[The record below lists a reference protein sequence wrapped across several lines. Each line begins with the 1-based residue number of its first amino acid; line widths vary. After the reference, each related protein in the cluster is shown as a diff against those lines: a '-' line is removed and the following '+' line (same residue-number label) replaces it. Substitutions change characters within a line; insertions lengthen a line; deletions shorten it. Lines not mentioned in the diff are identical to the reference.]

1 MNRPSPLKKK
11 RVAPLLPPPLRV
23 QKPPPAA
30 AVSAGM
36 STWNSVVTAHKPT
49 SVSRSF
55 VGDFTSS
62 TSPSYCQT
70 FQEMRPLSRRRPFIQ
85 GGDEARE
92 DLMVGNTTLLT
103 SDYTNPAIFSLSL
116 LSENAYIS
124 AVILQIKQFIMICTV
139 HVYTLSRHDLQRHLV
154 ELVTVWQD
162 REASVPAVQVS
173 HGPQFIEVRTS
184 MMLSD

>member
-92 DLMVGNTTLLT
+92 DLMLF
-103 SDYTNPAIFSLSL
+103 Y
-116 LSENAYIS
+116 
-124 AVILQIKQFIMICTV
+124 
-139 HVYTLSRHDLQRHLV
+139 R
-154 ELVTVWQD
+154 
-162 REASVPAVQVS
+162 
-173 HGPQFIEVRTS
+173 
-184 MMLSD
+184 

>member
-92 DLMVGNTTLLT
+92 DLM
-103 SDYTNPAIFSLSL
+103 
-116 LSENAYIS
+116 
-124 AVILQIKQFIMICTV
+124 IKQFIMICTV

>member
-23 QKPPPAA
+23 QKPPAAA

-85 GGDEARE
+85 
-92 DLMVGNTTLLT
+92 V
-103 SDYTNPAIFSLSL
+103 SDGCHVV
-116 LSENAYIS
+116 EGR
-124 AVILQIKQFIMICTV
+124 QIKQFIMICTV

>member
-23 QKPPPAA
+23 QKPPAAA

-85 GGDEARE
+85 RSAAKPQALNGDATAGRGVAGEEIGGRGQEVEEEIGRE
-92 DLMVGNTTLLT
+92 EVKEPHPPHASSRLLAWT
-103 SDYTNPAIFSLSL
+103 PSP
-116 LSENAYIS
+116 
-124 AVILQIKQFIMICTV
+124 
-139 HVYTLSRHDLQRHLV
+139 
-154 ELVTVWQD
+154 
-162 REASVPAVQVS
+162 
-173 HGPQFIEVRTS
+173 
-184 MMLSD
+184 